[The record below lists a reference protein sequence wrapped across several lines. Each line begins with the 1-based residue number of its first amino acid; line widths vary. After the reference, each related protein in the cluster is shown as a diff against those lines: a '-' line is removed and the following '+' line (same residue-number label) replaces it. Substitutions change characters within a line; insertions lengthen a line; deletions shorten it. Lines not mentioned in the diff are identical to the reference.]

1 MQWCDFMYFDM
12 VLDSS
17 SLGYMFLKEL
27 NGFRVLYCPL
37 QAYLLGVKMRKRMGW
52 KTPQAQYNLKGNE
65 AVQRETGFPENKL
78 GKQSYYASEILFISK
93 GTNFLQG
100 VISQMVSSWSL
111 TLECSPGS
119 RV

>member
-37 QAYLLGVKMRKRMGW
+37 SVTGILIRSEDEEEDGV
-52 KTPQAQYNLKGNE
+52 
-65 AVQRETGFPENKL
+65 EN
-78 GKQSYYASEILFISK
+78 
-93 GTNFLQG
+93 
-100 VISQMVSSWSL
+100 SSG
-111 TLECSPGS
+111 PIQP
-119 RV
+119 